1 MSNRALI
8 SAALCCA
15 MGIAAGCRDSSEGAR
30 FELDGKIFVFN
41 YRVATATYL
50 VNIKSAG
57 PTPDGL
63 GATVS
68 FENPAGGE
76 PIVVTEKIW
85 PNVTRTTIHSPPVF
99 CIVKDRPYAV
109 GIRIEDASGNELQR
123 IDTTVTSSQDQT
135 DLPEKPL
142 VVGPFYTPNPGNV
155 DAPGAP
161 PAACP
166 AG

>member
-1 MSNRALI
+1 MNSKAATITAL
-8 SAALCCA
+8 LCVLGA
-15 MGIAAGCRDSSEGAR
+15 VGGCRDSSDGAK

-63 GATVS
+63 AAVVS
-68 FENPAGGE
+68 FENPAGGT

-85 PNVTRTTIHSPPVF
+85 PKVLRTTINSPPVF

-109 GIRIEDASGNELQR
+109 AIRIEDASGKEVQR
-123 IDTTVTSSQDQT
+123 IDTTITSSQDQT
-135 DLPEKPL
+135 DLPDKPL
-142 VVGPFYTPNPGNV
+142 VVGPLYTPNPGDV
-155 DAPGAP
+155 AAPGQP
-161 PAACP
+161 PEKCP
-166 AG
+166 G